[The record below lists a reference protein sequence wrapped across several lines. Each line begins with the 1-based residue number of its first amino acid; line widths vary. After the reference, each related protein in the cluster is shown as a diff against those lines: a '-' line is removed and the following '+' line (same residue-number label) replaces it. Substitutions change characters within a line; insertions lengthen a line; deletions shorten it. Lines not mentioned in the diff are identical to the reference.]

1 MGTTG
6 EKKFWQK
13 LDKKTVTLKDIVSSR
28 ISIKRP
34 RKIKMDPPKVAKKY
48 RTTENYF
55 YHFEMVVK
63 FKANGGRC
71 IEEFWERGLFLDTIV
86 ADTWSV
92 ASKKSQNYISI
103 FFKYIFINIKI
114 MYSVFST
121 IFERNFGN
129 DQHGVIVISSV
140 INYLLQVI
148 LRT

>member
-1 MGTTG
+1 
-6 EKKFWQK
+6 
-13 LDKKTVTLKDIVSSR
+13 
-28 ISIKRP
+28 
-34 RKIKMDPPKVAKKY
+34 MDPPKVAKKY
-48 RTTENYF
+48 RTTEDYS

-63 FKANGGRC
+63 FKAIGGPC

-103 FFKYIFINIKI
+103 FFKYIFINIIPKI

-121 IFERNFGN
+121 NFERKFVN